1 MRFSERFKGLLEQR
15 EMSPHEFIKQSGM
28 NATMVYAYVRGRCE
42 PGLRNLMTIQRTLGC
57 AWTDLLGEEEI
68 WY

>member
-28 NATMVYAYVRGRCE
+28 TATVVYAYVRGDTE
-42 PGLRNLMTIQRTLGC
+42 PGLYNLRAIQRTLGC
-57 AWTDLLGEEEI
+57 AWTDLLGEEEM